1 LGHKPVAEETQLPA
15 AGEKYFFISSLAKG
29 MKVLE
34 LIIDNEELSVSA
46 VAQHLGLNRA
56 GSHRFLSTL
65 KDLGYVEK
73 SEQNQYRATFK
84 ILGLAMKVANRFE
97 IRRLALPFMQELS
110 SAFRE
115 TVNLGFWDGKGIL
128 HLDKVESR
136 EILRMDTPIGSHA
149 PAYCTALG
157 KAILAHLPVYDLNIY
172 LSTIKLKPQGPNTIA
187 SKKLLREEI
196 EKIRQTGYAVDD
208 EELAPGLRCVA
219 APVFDHTGR
228 ANYAISVSGPS
239 MRMTNERIE
248 TIRPRLRNVCA
259 KLSEQLGEPAR
270 QLPVAQ
276 SKPSSL
282 RKES

>member
-1 LGHKPVAEETQLPA
+1 MPA
-15 AGEKYFFISSLAKG
+15 AGEKYFFITSLAKG
-29 MKVLE
+29 LKVLE
-34 LIIDNEELSVSA
+34 LLAEKDELSVSA
-46 VAQHLGLNRA
+46 VAESIGLNRA
-56 GSHRFLSTL
+56 GSHRFLATL
-65 KDLGYVEK
+65 KELGYVEK
-73 SEQNQYRATFK
+73 NDRNRYRLTFK
-84 ILGLAMKVANRFE
+84 LLGLGVKVANRFE
-97 IRRLALPFMQELS
+97 IRRVALPFMQELAL
-110 SAFRE
+110 AFRE
-115 TVNLGFWDGKGIL
+115 TVNLGFWDGTGIL

-157 KAILAHLPVYDLNIY
+157 KAILAHLPPYDLNLY
-172 LSTIKLKPQGPNTIA
+172 LSKIKLKPHGPNTIT
-187 SKKLLREEI
+187 SRKQLREEI
-196 EKIRQTGYAVDD
+196 EKTRQRGYAVDD

-248 TIRPRLRNVCA
+248 TIRPRLANVCA

-270 QLPVAQ
+270 QLPVVQ
-276 SKPSSL
+276 SKHSSL